1 MTASPHSHPR
11 PDETLRPAL
20 EALAARD
27 SDIARHYA
35 RCGLPPERGQPVGF
49 AGLVRIIAAQQVS
62 AASAGAIIGRLEAAL
77 NPVTAEGF
85 LELDEAALK
94 AIGLSR
100 PKMRYCRALAEDLLA
115 GRIDLD
121 GLVGL
126 DDEAAIE
133 HLVRAKG
140 IGVWSAEVYLL
151 FALRRPDVWPADDL
165 AVQVAVQRVKGLAAR
180 PGRAEMVALAA
191 PWRPHRS
198 AAARF
203 MWHAYRHP
211 GLPDGM
217 ANNSD
222 ENQPLGKRSA

>member
-1 MTASPHSHPR
+1 MDAGPR

-20 EALAARD
+20 EALAACD
-27 SDIARHYA
+27 PDIARHYA
-35 RCGLPPERGQPVGF
+35 HCGLPPERRQPAGF

-62 AASAGAIIGRLEAAL
+62 AASAGAIIGRLEAKL
-77 NPVTAEGF
+77 HPCTPEGF

-115 GRIDLD
+115 GRIDLP
-121 GLVGL
+121 GLV
-126 DDEAAIE
+126 DMNDEAAIE

-165 AVQVAVQRVKGLAAR
+165 AVQVAVQRVKGLKAR
-180 PGRAEMVALAA
+180 PGRAEMRALAE

-203 MWHAYRHP
+203 MWHAYHHP
-211 GLPDGM
+211 GLPDVR
-217 ANNSD
+217 A
-222 ENQPLGKRSA
+222 

>member
-1 MTASPHSHPR
+1 MSGEPR

-27 SDIARHYA
+27 PDIARHYA
-35 RCGLPPERGQPVGF
+35 LCGLPPLRRRPVGF
-49 AGLVRIIAAQQVS
+49 AGLAQIIAAQQVS
-62 AASAGAIIGRLEAAL
+62 AASANAIIGRLEAAL
-77 NPVTAEGF
+77 RPLTAEGF

-121 GLVGL
+121 GLDGL

-133 HLVRAKG
+133 HLTRAKG

-151 FALRRPDVWPADDL
+151 FALRRPDVWPAGDL
-165 AVQVAVQRVKGLAAR
+165 AVQVAVQRLKGLEAR
-180 PGRAEMVALAA
+180 PNDAEMRALAE

-203 MWHAYRHP
+203 LWHLYRHP
-211 GLPDGM
+211 GLPEG
-217 ANNSD
+217 
-222 ENQPLGKRSA
+222 SA